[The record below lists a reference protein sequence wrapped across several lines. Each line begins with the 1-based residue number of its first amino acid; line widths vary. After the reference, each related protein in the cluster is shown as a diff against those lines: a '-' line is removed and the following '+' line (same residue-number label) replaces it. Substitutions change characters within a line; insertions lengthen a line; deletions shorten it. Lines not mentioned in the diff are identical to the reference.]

1 LTTLA
6 MAYRNAPFH
15 PDRREVSLANTAS
28 AEKRNRQAQKRRA
41 RNVQVRT
48 GVKSAVKKV
57 RDAVARSDGAGAK
70 DALHAAEKTI
80 GKAASKGV
88 LHRNAA
94 SRKISRLAKAAARAA
109 QAPKQA

>member
-1 LTTLA
+1 
-6 MAYRNAPFH
+6 M
-15 PDRREVSLANTAS
+15 AS

-48 GVKSAVKKV
+48 NVKSAVKKV
-57 RDAVARSDGAGAK
+57 RDLVAQGDAAGARA
-70 DALHAAEKTI
+70 ALDEAVSAL

-94 SRKISRLAKAAARAA
+94 SRRIGRLMKAAAAA
-109 QAPKQA
+109 K